1 MSGANAEGADSI
13 GQTHR
18 IEGYVK
24 YYQVATRPADAR
36 DSR

>member
-13 GQTHR
+13 GQTLR

-24 YYQVATRPADAR
+24 YL
-36 DSR
+36 